1 MLESSLAK
9 SFAPSLLELGK
20 DGMHLSETTVR
31 FQICQQDLSVERRF
45 RNVAFEGVS
54 FLQVQFEQNHFYQV
68 NFADCNFSD
77 VIFHGCTFIDCRFE
91 RGVFQNVH
99 FQNCTLI
106 DTTVGD
112 GDMDTLVHFQ
122 NSVFVGALPQ
132 SGEFAQNWAV
142 GAEGKLAK
150 GLQSLPRARPQS
162 SPAGNP
168 ARATTAS
175 TSAAANAVPQAEI
188 LKRQR
193 EAEQALPL
201 EPSSGR
207 FNGLE
212 K

>member
-1 MLESSLAK
+1 
-9 SFAPSLLELGK
+9 
-20 DGMHLSETTVR
+20 MHLVETTLR

-106 DTTVGD
+106 DTAVGD

-122 NSVFVGALPQ
+122 NSVFLGVLPQ
-132 SGEFAQNWAV
+132 SGEFSQNWAM

-150 GLQSLPRARPQS
+150 GLQSLPRIRP
-162 SPAGNP
+162 PAGQTATPTRP
-168 ARATTAS
+168 ATAP
-175 TSAAANAVPQAEI
+175 TAAAAQAVAQSEI

-193 EAEQALPL
+193 EAEQVLPL

>member
-9 SFAPSLLELGK
+9 SFAPSLLEVGR
-20 DGMHLSETTVR
+20 DGMHLAETTVR

-106 DTTVGD
+106 DTAVGD

-122 NSVFVGALPQ
+122 NSVFMGALPQ
-132 SGEFAQNWAV
+132 SGEFSQNWAM
-142 GAEGKLAK
+142 GAEGKAVK
-150 GLQSLPRARPQS
+150 GLQSLPRARQQS
-162 SPAGNP
+162 AQASAPT
-168 ARATTAS
+168 RAS
-175 TSAAANAVPQAEI
+175 TAPAAAAANAVPQTEI

-193 EAEQALPL
+193 EAEHVLPL